1 MARRIVLLAFAAWGL
16 SVSASLA
23 QSAAPENVVSAGS
36 LGLRGGFDSNP
47 TDTPGARGSL
57 FVTQTVSYDYLRGS
71 LSEDGLGLKVIVSD
85 TIYDPGVAAPS
96 TNVLLAA
103 TKAIKL
109 APNLNLRT
117 TLTATVDDSWARR
130 FHSMQWRNRIEDDT
144 QQFRIFT
151 NIDTSLSALN
161 ERDIFTLSSF
171 LPSDENF
178 ITMTAMP

>member
-1 MARRIVLLAFAAWGL
+1 MDRRILLPAFAVWCLGASPLLAQTAG
-16 SVSASLA
+16 SDDVI
-23 QSAAPENVVSAGS
+23 SAGS

-130 FHSMQWRNRIEDDT
+130 FHSMQWRNR
-144 QQFRIFT
+144 
-151 NIDTSLSALN
+151 
-161 ERDIFTLSSF
+161 
-171 LPSDENF
+171 
-178 ITMTAMP
+178 